1 MVLNDNYITVVWFQ
15 VFLSNTN
22 DFQTVLFDSLM
33 EREQVL
39 SLRVRVDI
47 GIMAMKGYSIFFI
60 FPELEPHYQLKFRLT
75 AWTHRLEGI
84 TSLLGILSPHLTKH
98 SILLNLV
105 SKSRLQ
111 ITLVNFLFTRCSQL
125 LALCQIKLKK

>member
-22 DFQTVLFDSLM
+22 NFQTVLFDSLM

-39 SLRVRVDI
+39 SLRVSVDI
-47 GIMAMKGYSIFFI
+47 GVMAMQGYSIFFI
-60 FPELEPHYQLKFRLT
+60 FPELEPHYQMQFKLT

-84 TSLLGILSPHLTKH
+84 TPLQGILSPHLTKH

-111 ITLVNFLFTRCSQL
+111 IILVNFLFTRCSEL
-125 LALCQIKLKK
+125 LSLSQIKLKK